1 MDRLATILV
10 LIVLIAT
17 ALLFVRI
24 TGFLSYS
31 SITISVQEKM
41 SGKILLAYEPTIQ
54 LGNSQTIQ
62 TEFINTGSSTVTAKI
77 EIRVHT
83 YTNGSIKPL
92 AYYYDSPV
100 LLNPGMRRSYKAA
113 FVPPDAGLYYIQA
126 RASYDTRVVETWG
139 AFSVYYPPAPPQPPQ
154 VVYQPIT
161 PPPTVGPPRLSLE
174 CPGRVNIT
182 KGTSELIST
191 ILKNVGG
198 VDIHDLRFYVSTTG
212 LINFTINPKQASL
225 LGVNRSMVVLVSV
238 DVPEDV
244 PEGEYPLTFEV
255 MSNEVKESC
264 EIELEIVS
272 APAPAEEVCN
282 KIPNYRF
289 LIITLEGEIA
299 SAFSQGFDIS
309 LANRSLS
316 NAKMHLSLAEDYC
329 RLRDFENAKKEL
341 ENVKKYLQDATL
353 QLESATLFVYR
364 PPAFAIPWILI
375 LIVIIIVLILVYL
388 YYRKKR
394 GMKRPRLLREATT
407 EEK

>member
-17 ALLFVRI
+17 TLLFVRI
-24 TGFLSYS
+24 TGLLAYS
-31 SITISVQEKM
+31 SITIFVKEKM

-54 LGNSQTIQ
+54 LGNSQPIY
-62 TEFINTGSSTVTAKI
+62 TEFINTGTNAVTAKI
-77 EIRVHT
+77 EIRVHI

-174 CPGRVNIT
+174 CPGKINIT

-191 ILKNVGG
+191 ILRNVGG

-225 LGVNRSMVVLVSV
+225 LGVNRSIIVLVSV

-255 MSNEVKESC
+255 MSSEVKESC
-264 EIELEIVS
+264 EISLEIIS

-289 LIITLEGEIA
+289 LIIILEGEIA
-299 SAFSQGFDIS
+299 SAFSQGFDVS

-341 ENVKKYLQDATL
+341 ENVKRYLQDATL

-394 GMKRPRLLREATT
+394 GLKRPRLLREATT

>member
-1 MDRLATILV
+1 MDRLATVLV
-10 LIVLIAT
+10 LIVLVAT
-17 ALLFVRI
+17 LLIFVRI

-41 SGKILLAYEPTIQ
+41 SGKILLAYEPTIE
-54 LGNSQTIQ
+54 LGNSQTIH
-62 TEFINTGSSTVTAKI
+62 TEFINTGTNTVTAKV

-83 YTNGSIKPL
+83 YTNGSIKPS

-100 LLNPGMRRSYKAA
+100 LLNSGMRRNYKVV

-139 AFSVYYPPAPPQPPQ
+139 AFSVYYPTAPPQPPQ
-154 VVYQPIT
+154 IIYQPIT
-161 PPPTVGPPRLSLE
+161 PPPTVAPPRLYLE

-182 KGTSELIST
+182 KGTSELISI
-191 ILKNVGG
+191 ILRNVGG
-198 VDIHDLRFYVSTTG
+198 ADIHDLRFYVSTTG
-212 LINFTINPKQASL
+212 LINFTINPKQASF
-225 LGVNRSMVVLVSV
+225 LGVNRSMIVLVSV
-238 DVPEDV
+238 DVPEDMA
-244 PEGEYPLTFEV
+244 EGEYPLTFEV
-255 MSNEVKESC
+255 MSSEVKESC
-264 EIELEIVS
+264 EIKLEIVS
-272 APAPAEEVCN
+272 VPAPPEEVCN

-316 NAKMHLSLAEDYC
+316 NAKMHLRLAEDYC

-341 ENVKKYLQDATL
+341 ENVKKYLEDATL
-353 QLESATLFVYR
+353 QLASATLFVYR
-364 PPAFAIPWILI
+364 PPAFAVPWVLI
-375 LIVIIIVLILVYL
+375 LIAIIIVLILIYL
-388 YYRKKR
+388 YYRRKR
-394 GMKRPRLLREATT
+394 GLKRPRLLREATT